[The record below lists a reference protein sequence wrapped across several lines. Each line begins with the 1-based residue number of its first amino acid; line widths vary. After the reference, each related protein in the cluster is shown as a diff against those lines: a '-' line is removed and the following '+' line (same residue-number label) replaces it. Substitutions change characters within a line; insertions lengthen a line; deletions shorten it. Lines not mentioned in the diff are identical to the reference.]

1 MTHAFGK
8 TAPAE
13 WVSLSATSLAAVVL
27 GFASTVLIVM
37 QAADAVHA
45 TDAQKISWAAILC
58 FATAIL
64 TLLLSWRTRMPM
76 IIAWSTPGAAL
87 MALGVDGITYTQALG
102 AFAACGLL
110 MVLTGLSKPLER
122 AIEAIPSSIAS
133 AMLAG
138 VLLHYVLQLPAA
150 ALATPALVVP
160 LVVGFFAVRLWKPM
174 YAVPLVVVLGL
185 LLASFNGQVAFGI
198 SDITFSRLTFDLPEF
213 SLAAMIGLAIPLY
226 LVTMASQNLSGF
238 AAMRNNDYQPPIGA
252 ALVSTGLTSVLISP
266 FGGPQVN
273 MAAITAAMF
282 TGPEAHPDSTERWKI
297 AFPYFIQYV
306 VVGLAAGMFVKVLG
320 GLPHE
325 LIITIAALG
334 LFGPLSSALAAM
346 AKEPRDI
353 EAAVVTF
360 IMTASGI
367 TIFGVGSAFW
377 GILAGLILWGI
388 RKVWER
394 R

>member
-8 TAPAE
+8 TAPSE

-64 TLLLSWRTRMPM
+64 TLLLSWRTRMPV

-110 MVLTGLSKPLER
+110 MVLTGLSRPLER

-150 ALATPALVVP
+150 ALAAPALVVP

-185 LLASFNGQVAFGI
+185 LLASFNGQLAFGAN
-198 SDITFSRLTFDLPEF
+198 DIAFSRLTFDVPEF
-213 SLAAMIGLAIPLY
+213 SLPAMIGLAIPLY

-238 AAMRNNDYQPPIGA
+238 AAMRNNDYQPPVGA
-252 ALVSTGLTSVLISP
+252 ALVSTGLTSILISP

-282 TGPEAHPDSTERWKI
+282 TGPEAHPDPTERWKI
-297 AFPYFIQYV
+297 AFPY
-306 VVGLAAGMFVKVLG
+306 
-320 GLPHE
+320 
-325 LIITIAALG
+325 
-334 LFGPLSSALAAM
+334 
-346 AKEPRDI
+346 
-353 EAAVVTF
+353 
-360 IMTASGI
+360 
-367 TIFGVGSAFW
+367 
-377 GILAGLILWGI
+377 
-388 RKVWER
+388 
-394 R
+394 